1 MKMHELMTTRTI
13 AIAALAAGV
22 TLSAPWAAKADT
34 DRTDCMGNNCV
45 HIHCYDDTGTCTR
58 TTNFQVNSQS
68 SHCVQD
74 GDGAAYVTDY
84 QPVKPQ
90 RYACDSDGDHC
101 HWTRN
106 YFYNDDGD
114 PIDDSAL
121 YP

>member
-1 MKMHELMTTRTI
+1 MKMRELVTTRI
-13 AIAALAAGV
+13 VAAATLVAGV
-22 TLSAPWAAKADT
+22 AMSAPAKADT

-58 TTNFQVNSQS
+58 TTNFQVSGQS
-68 SHCVQD
+68 SHWVQD
-74 GDGAAYVTDY
+74 GDRAAYVTDY
-84 QPVKPQ
+84 RPVKPQ
-90 RYACDSDGDHC
+90 RYACDSDGDNC

-106 YFYNDDGD
+106 YYLNDDGD